1 MEQINSTFDQQPFTV
16 SKILAKV
23 PDIEKIIS
31 KPKQQPINQESE
43 SWIYGINELAKFFK
57 SINAYRSKGKSD
69 KAPYSQVERTIIN
82 DKAKTLILNHK

>member
-43 SWIYGINELAKFFK
+43 SWISGINELAKFLK
-57 SINAYRSKGKSD
+57 VLMPIAQREKSD

-82 DKAKTLILNHK
+82 DKAKTLILKYK